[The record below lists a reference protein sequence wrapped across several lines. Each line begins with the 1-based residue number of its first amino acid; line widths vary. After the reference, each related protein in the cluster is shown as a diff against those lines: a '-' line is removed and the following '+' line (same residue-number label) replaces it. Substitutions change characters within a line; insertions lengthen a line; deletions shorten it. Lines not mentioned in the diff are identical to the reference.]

1 MLAAPTYLSSKLLSL
16 LCRMSPVLFIS
27 HVYCLCYCLCLLFTV
42 YCCPGQAAGSGQL
55 HVCSGCVPTGD
66 CLSRLSGLTGVK
78 LPSLGREAGPGA
90 RDFSPGHSGA
100 ASEVTRRERRDSAC
114 VGDHDMTDTRT
125 RTSSD
130 IQINERTR
138 GQD

>member
-1 MLAAPTYLSSKLLSL
+1 MLLFVSL
-16 LCRMSPVLFIS
+16 
-27 HVYCLCYCLCLLFTV
+27 VYCLLLSW
-42 YCCPGQAAGSGQL
+42 PGGCERAA
-55 HVCSGCVPTGD
+55 
-66 CLSRLSGLTGVK
+66 SRLLWLCADWRLFVPAVWPDRCEAAESGE
-78 LPSLGREAGPGA
+78 RETGPGA